1 MFFRIFVFF
10 CLFLFVLSSYKFNNP
25 ESVNASGI
33 ITIRMVGT
41 YYDFTIFSLCVNQ
54 FSTALWTKDFFSIKD
69 KAAGFTVNIL
79 SIVIYF
85 FITFRTF
92 KSHGFHNISF
102 YIFFKKFK
110 RNIIRSLKSYNMHR
124 WTDEPQGIHQNPPF

>member
-92 KSHGFHNISF
+92 KSQ
-102 YIFFKKFK
+102 FK
-110 RNIIRSLKSYNMHR
+110 RNIIRSLKSYNTHLWM
-124 WTDEPQGIHQNPPF
+124 DELRGIHQNPPF